1 MLFPEKNISSTLAN
15 YILMGMNPT
24 SGVLLNYLKN
34 TEYGPGLEDLLVF
47 LKNELDLKMTQI
59 GFKQLT
65 ELYQALAIG

>member
-1 MLFPEKNISSTLAN
+1 
-15 YILMGMNPT
+15 MGMNPT

-34 TEYGPGLEDLLVF
+34 TPYGPGLEGLMVS
-47 LKNELDLKMTQI
+47 LKNELDLKMNQN

>member
-1 MLFPEKNISSTLAN
+1 MLFPEYNISSTLAN

-34 TEYGPGLEDLLVF
+34 TPYGPGLEGLMVS
-47 LKNELDLKMTQI
+47 LKNELDLKMNQN

>member
-1 MLFPEKNISSTLAN
+1 MLFPEYNISSTLAN

-65 ELYQALAIG
+65 DLYQALAIG

>member
-1 MLFPEKNISSTLAN
+1 
-15 YILMGMNPT
+15 MGMNPT

>member
-1 MLFPEKNISSTLAN
+1 
-15 YILMGMNPT
+15 MGMNPT

-34 TEYGPGLEDLLVF
+34 TPYGPWMEGTLLS
-47 LKNELDLKMTQI
+47 LKNELDLKMTQN

>member
-1 MLFPEKNISSTLAN
+1 MLFPVYNISSTLAN

>member
-1 MLFPEKNISSTLAN
+1 MLFPEYNISNTLAN

-34 TEYGPGLEDLLVF
+34 TPYGPWMEGSLLS
-47 LKNELDLKMTQI
+47 LKTELDLKMTQN